1 MVSKRESSSM
11 LSFFIHIWSTHM
23 VLTTSAQLD
32 EILCKFERNVPH
44 VQATAVVS
52 TDGLVIASRLPK
64 DVEEDR
70 IGAMGA
76 AILSI
81 SSRSGEELDRGKMTR
96 VLVEGTN
103 GYILIRSIG
112 EFAILV
118 ALVEKEVRLGM
129 LFYECKN
136 CIEKL
141 SEIL

>member
-1 MVSKRESSSM
+1 MVPT
-11 LSFFIHIWSTHM
+11 I
-23 VLTTSAQLD
+23 SAQLD
-32 EILCKFERNVPH
+32 AILNDFERNVPH

-81 SSRSGEELDRGKMTR
+81 SKRSGDELDRGEMTR

-118 ALVEKEVRLGM
+118 ALVEIEVRLGM
-129 LFYECKN
+129 LLYECRN

>member
-1 MVSKRESSSM
+1 MVPT
-11 LSFFIHIWSTHM
+11 I
-23 VLTTSAQLD
+23 SAQLD
-32 EILCKFERNVPH
+32 AILNSFERSVPH

-81 SSRSGEELDRGKMTR
+81 SSRSGDELDRGEMTR

-129 LFYECKN
+129 LFYECKK

>member
-1 MVSKRESSSM
+1 MVPT
-11 LSFFIHIWSTHM
+11 I
-23 VLTTSAQLD
+23 SAQLD
-32 EILCKFERNVPH
+32 AILNNFERNVPH

-81 SSRSGEELDRGKMTR
+81 SSRSGDELDRGEMTR

-112 EFAILV
+112 GFAILV

-141 SEIL
+141 KEIL